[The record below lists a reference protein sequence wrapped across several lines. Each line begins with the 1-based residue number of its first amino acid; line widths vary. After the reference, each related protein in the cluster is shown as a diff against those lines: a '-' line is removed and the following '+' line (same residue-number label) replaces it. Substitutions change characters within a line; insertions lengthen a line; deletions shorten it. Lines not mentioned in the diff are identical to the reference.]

1 MAAADEANYSKYY
14 PDDLNKNNQVKT
26 GEDYFTVVVPDLKIG
41 TPYSFQFKWVFLDG
55 TSSKWS
61 NGYPL
66 TTASYISKLTAPTIT
81 VTPATLG
88 YIVSYTAQT
97 DSNFAYAIIEEAV
110 STSNTA
116 PTSGYQQAGV
126 TSSNPITITV
136 GNVLKRW
143 VRVRLTDKISGST
156 TYSNVVA
163 VTPVDPVAE
172 ATDAVAPD
180 PIQSATATP
189 SADSSDSSGISGI
202 INLSVVNAV
211 AAAPS
216 DFNAYI
222 VKIVRQSDSRE
233 WTQPF
238 YSKTYLNTLSV
249 KLGIVVGQSYSLS
262 VATTDGRN
270 QSAFVNVTGNPIVVS
285 DTRSNTSVATAFVAS
300 ATDSILNI
308 SWTAS
313 ADASVQSYRVQLTT
327 NADTSFSSTL
337 QEIYANSNTVS
348 FGGLSPSTT
357 YRIRITTRYGTG
369 LLSTSHLIGTVTLN
383 ASGAISD
390 GNVPTTNPGT
400 GAEPAILVKSLFKAF
415 ALNWSDIVNADQ
427 VTYEVYVKTVNSTGI
442 VSPQNLV
449 MEINGTFAV
458 INSLKDGTAIAYP
471 AETSPTTATDYYF
484 AIRAKDADGISSA
497 SVTPVGPFTASRT
510 GQFDIA
516 TNAIYANHI
525 TAGEITADKMTTD
538 LLFVNKT
545 INVGESTSLNRI
557 RLDSSIATP
566 VTMNDYPSGT
576 FPVKSRIY
584 IGAGNYYSSGTSF
597 YADNTGRFSLGDKLR
612 FDGTNLTV
620 NGSGTFTGLLTTG
633 SGNNVI
639 KVGTGVKDAN
649 NGIYIQQGNQYIYSD
664 GTFSFGDGAI
674 TGSATSLIV
683 KGQLEVKGTST
694 VIGDL
699 QIDPAGSGVFYVG
712 TNKTIG
718 GTGDKIIISSSG
730 IAAYPSNNASPAFSL
745 AKDGTGKIGGW
756 QINSTSLSAISGTMT
771 LNAADQTITFKNGF
785 IMDNDTISV
794 PVVSSTSSSG
804 SSSTETDTP
813 ESEYSS
819 FASGSSSSASS
830 TFAIKLPTQNTTNSP
845 KFVMTNDATSGSSI
859 LLSNYGNSSF
869 SSIQL
874 ANGGVDINLGRTGA
888 ITLRGF
894 TAKYHYTYSY
904 GVASAML
911 MIKPDGTVS
920 SGRSIFRSG
929 TSETSLV
936 PSTGSSS
943 HAHVGLIGDLI
954 FSTAD

>member
-894 TAKYHYTYSY
+894 TAKYHYTYNY
-904 GVASAML
+904 NVASAML